1 MKSAYLNMKSLEE
14 RDNELEV
21 EGWMTNWGKCRIRLC
36 LGKRLYLPPHSTIP
50 KNIKSFS
57 QQSQALEGSH
67 EDSWWQPWPAQEI
80 VKGII
85 RERRETE

>member
-1 MKSAYLNMKSLEE
+1 MDGTL
-14 RDNELEV
+14 
-21 EGWMTNWGKCRIRLC
+21 GKCRVRLC

-67 EDSWWQPWPAQEI
+67 EDSWWQPWPAHLWNTRNSERDY
-80 VKGII
+80 KGK
-85 RERRETE
+85 EGN